1 MANWFECKV
10 RYDKLQDNGASV
22 KKVTETFLVD
32 ALSFT
37 EAESRIIEE
46 REPYISGDFSVSAVK
61 RTKISEIFYKEDGD
75 RWYMVKWLIV
85 TIDEKPAA
93 IGKPPVEKKVA
104 VLTLVQAS
112 DFQGALNTFLDEMKG
127 TMADFEIAQIH
138 ETQILD
144 VYPVKS
150 SSSSEQ

>member
-10 RYDKLQDNGASV
+10 RYEKPLENTSAP

-32 ALSFT
+32 ALTFT

-46 REPYISGDFSVSAVK
+46 RKPYVFGELNVTAVK
-61 RTKISEIFYKEDGD
+61 RTKIQEIFFNDEGD
-75 RWYMVKWLIV
+75 KYYMVKWLIT

-93 IGKPPVEKKVA
+93 VGKPPIEKKVS

-112 DFQGALNTFLDEMKG
+112 DLEGALDEFNKCMKG
-127 TMADFEIAQIH
+127 TLADFEIASIA

-144 VYPVKS
+144 VYAVKLPS
-150 SSSSEQ
+150 ANA